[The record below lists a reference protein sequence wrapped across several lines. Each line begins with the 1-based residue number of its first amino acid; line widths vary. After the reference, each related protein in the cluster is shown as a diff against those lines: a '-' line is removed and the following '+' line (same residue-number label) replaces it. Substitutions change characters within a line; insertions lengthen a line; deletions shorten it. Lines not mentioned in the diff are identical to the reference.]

1 VARLRNVT
9 FLAVAWWTAIAAVPF
24 GPGNANAATCKRKTA
39 GFFLLDTNAGAP
51 RPLSAALQGLPGS
64 LTGIPGDAER
74 GRDVLVNR
82 QKGDCLS
89 CHKVTT
95 LGAAAAQGAIGPAL
109 DGVGNKYSDGQVRQV
124 LIDPKAL
131 FPDTIMP
138 SYFAAAGGP
147 ASVLTAAEVEDL
159 IAFLRTLK

>member
-1 VARLRNVT
+1 M
-9 FLAVAWWTAIAAVPF
+9 AISAGPF
-24 GPGNANAATCKRKTA
+24 GPGNAKAASCKRKTA
-39 GFFLLDTNAGAP
+39 GFYLLDTNTGAP

-64 LTGIPGDAER
+64 LTGMPGDAER

-95 LGAAAAQGAIGPAL
+95 LAGAAGQGAIGPAL
-109 DGVGNKYSDGQVRQV
+109 DGVGAKYSDGQIRQV
-124 LIDPKAL
+124 LIDPKAS

-138 SYFAAAGGP
+138 SYYATGGS
-147 ASVLTAAEVEDL
+147 ASVLTAVEVEDL